1 MLDAHSS
8 KEVVM
13 FKLVGT
19 QINLLRKLQES
30 GMGYQF
36 VYAKLNEESATNYIA
51 FNCQL
56 ILQLKELHELKY
68 GSMEDLLK
76 SVEAARTFE
85 PLRLIDYEE
94 MAIPATKAGLG
105 VFAPA
110 PRIIRKTIDYEGFAR
125 LSPFPN
131 DWRIQDDGSIAE
143 GTYATTVADLSFIPS
158 GFAAAGRYALPNPAS
173 AKYVYIIVPGAG
185 HKIDGGTVRPANN
198 QAGGG
203 VEVLFVD
210 GAPQGSAHRPY
221 LIPEL

>member
-1 MLDAHSS
+1 
-8 KEVVM
+8 M
-13 FKLVGT
+13 FKLMER
-19 QINLLRKLQES
+19 QIDLLRKLQES

-36 VYAKLNEESATNYIA
+36 VRAKLNEGSADNYIA

-56 ILQLKELHELKY
+56 ILQLKELHELEY

-76 SVEAARTFE
+76 SVEEARTFK
-85 PLRLIDYEE
+85 PLELIDYPE
-94 MAIPATKAGLG
+94 MAIPAINTDAEPG

-131 DWRIQDDGSIAE
+131 DWRIQDDGSIDE

-158 GFAAAGRYALPNPAS
+158 GFAAAGRYALPSPAS
-173 AKYVYIIVPGAG
+173 ANYVYIIVPGAG

-210 GAPQGSAHRPY
+210 GVPPDSAHRPY